1 MDNCRE
7 MGSTVCITP
16 GLNPASSAPFGSCTQ
31 GSSEQPHCPRCPGS
45 SALLSSRMLFRGAAP
60 EEAEL
65 ICQRFWTSG
74 EQSWIQPHAGSEM
87 PILAGPCQLWTRA
100 QLPHGHSGAA
110 GVSPLPPGQPWH
122 TPELRHPWISLGRQR
137 CPSPRALLA
146 RPELGGTRSSLC
158 RAGRQGRSSSA
169 RPSCQTHPKAT
180 PQRPNSRV
188 GSGSLAGDTGA
199 LWSFICGVHRGCCQ
213 HPAPISTQCWNKKSQ
228 SALSAQLKFR
238 AGTI

>member
-1 MDNCRE
+1 

-122 TPELRHPWISLGRQR
+122 TPELRHPWISLGRQ
-137 CPSPRALLA
+137 L
-146 RPELGGTRSSLC
+146 
-158 RAGRQGRSSSA
+158 GRSSGAQGAPCAGQAGREGAPVPGPAA
-169 RPSCQTHPKAT
+169 RLTPK
-180 PQRPNSRV
+180 PPHKGRIH
-188 GSGSLAGDTGA
+188 G
-199 LWSFICGVHRGCCQ
+199 
-213 HPAPISTQCWNKKSQ
+213 
-228 SALSAQLKFR
+228 
-238 AGTI
+238 